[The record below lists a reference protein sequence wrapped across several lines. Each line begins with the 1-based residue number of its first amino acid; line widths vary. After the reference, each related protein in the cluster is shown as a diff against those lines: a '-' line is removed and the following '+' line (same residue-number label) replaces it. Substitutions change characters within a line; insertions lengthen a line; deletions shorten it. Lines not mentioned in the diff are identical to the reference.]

1 MNTQY
6 HRPILRFFF
15 FWLVF
20 LHYFFFIFMIHH
32 VALFVTI
39 KEGKRKERLIE
50 ATLEQNMKM
59 V

>member
-15 FWLVF
+15 FLVG
-20 LHYFFFIFMIHH
+20 LSALFFFIFMIHH